1 LNYVY
6 LRLEVIWHYT
16 LRLEKRHIA
25 FILLILFGLNQSASW
40 YYAAQ
45 IHQHRQAERKSKHRN
60 AFFTF
65 SYSQFQKAKR
75 MAEDEILIDGKM
87 FDIKSITF
95 EDDAVVLYGH
105 FDQKEDQLLAMSDKA
120 EEKKNQSKKV
130 DGFDFTL
137 FNIITEYQNLLC
149 KLNYVETQFP
159 RINHNIVLQFYDVES
174 PPPKYA
180 GILV

>member
-1 LNYVY
+1 M
-6 LRLEVIWHYT
+6 
-16 LRLEKRHIA
+16 
-25 FILLILFGLNQSASW
+25 
-40 YYAAQ
+40 
-45 IHQHRQAERKSKHRN
+45 
-60 AFFTF
+60 
-65 SYSQFQKAKR
+65 AK
-75 MAEDEILIDGKM
+75 DEILIDGKM

-95 EDDAVVLYGH
+95 EHDAVILYGH
-105 FDQKEDQLLAMSDKA
+105 FDKKEDRLLAMSDKA

-149 KLNYVETQFP
+149 KLNYVETRFP